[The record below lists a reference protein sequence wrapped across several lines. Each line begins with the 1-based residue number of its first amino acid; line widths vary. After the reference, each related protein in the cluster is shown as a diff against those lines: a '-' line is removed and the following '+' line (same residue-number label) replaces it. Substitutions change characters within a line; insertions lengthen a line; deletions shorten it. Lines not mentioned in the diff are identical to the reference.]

1 MSQDTL
7 TQKIHDVCEILAG
20 IDFGADDCLDT
31 VRVRL
36 PEDSEQMQEITRLM
50 TEGLEAGWICDREN
64 GPLKFSRVVKP
75 TDDSKNFSCDAVY
88 MPDCSGPKHTHP
100 NGELSWC
107 VSLEGSP
114 DFDGNGPGWALYG
127 PGTTHVPTVK
137 NGTML
142 IIYFLPEGAMTW
154 S

>member
-7 TQKIHDVCEILAG
+7 IRSIHDICRDLAG
-20 IDFGADDCLDT
+20 IDFDAADCLET
-31 VRVRL
+31 VRRQL
-36 PEDSEQMQEITRLM
+36 PEDSDRMREISRLM
-50 TEGLEAGWICDREN
+50 TEGLREGWICDRDN

-75 TDDSKNFSCDAVY
+75 SDDSCQFSCDAVY
-88 MPDCSGPKHTHP
+88 MPDCAGPRHTHP

-114 DFDGNGPGWALYG
+114 DFDGNGPGWALYA
-127 PGTTHVPTVK
+127 PGTTHVPTVS

-142 IIYFLPEGAMTW
+142 IIYFLPEGAVTW
-154 S
+154 E